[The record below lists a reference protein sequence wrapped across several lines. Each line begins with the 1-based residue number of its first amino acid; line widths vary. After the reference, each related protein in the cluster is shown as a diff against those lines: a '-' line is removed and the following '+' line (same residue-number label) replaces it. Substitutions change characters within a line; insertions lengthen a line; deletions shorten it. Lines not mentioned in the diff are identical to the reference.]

1 MIGDITQLIGKQ
13 VVVESLMGM
22 TYKGR
27 LVEIGESEVHLE
39 GETGWIVVNVENI
52 SSIREAE

>member
-1 MIGDITQLIGKQ
+1 MIGDITRLIGKQ

-39 GETGWIVVNVENI
+39 GETGWIVVSVENI

>member
-1 MIGDITQLIGKQ
+1 MIEDITQLIGKQ